1 MADKPEPKK
10 KGGLFS
16 SIGGLFGSKKPA
28 AKKESSGSDSELN
41 EEEYLVRNMSAEQV
55 DSDDMAGGLCYSD
68 EEPASRGVFKA
79 MRKEKRKGGGAK
91 KARRAKVVQEFD
103 TNVFEVQLDC
113 LAQEAELA
121 TGDAEICN
129 TCTAVFNKYSK
140 TTEEKDQQIW
150 CCEFC
155 NVKNEV

>member
-16 SIGGLFGSKKPA
+16 SIGGLFGSKKAA
-28 AKKESSGSDSELN
+28 AKKESSDSDSELD
-41 EEEYLVRNMSAEQV
+41 EQQYMVRNMSAEQV

-79 MRKEKRKGGGAK
+79 MRKEKRGRGGAAK

-129 TCTAVFNKYSK
+129 TCSAVFNKYSK
-140 TTEEKDQQIW
+140 TTEEKDQ
-150 CCEFC
+150 
-155 NVKNEV
+155 